1 MSDYADIVNKYKN
14 TSIEDLGTSL
24 LNRQA
29 DVRAKQ
35 AKRDK
40 KDRRV
45 QQGLAVLLAGQSLF
59 KNSFKRRQAELQQLQ
74 TLDLL
79 NVDSEAK
86 QIQNISSILNFQPE
100 GAKSLIDFTK
110 QIDPATGKPYTVEQ
124 NVDRFF
130 SNPLNN
136 EGFRD
141 KLSPLLDQRLQF
153 SGNKNLAQDDPARY
167 ALLQEVMAK
176 QAFSNLIEGD
186 NHIKFVDAL
195 NKDIYSG
202 QLEDPNEILG
212 KSLGITNK
220 KLESYRRQKFA
231 ELEQQYKNQGLFSSV
246 VNLFKGIG
254 QKDADETGRP
264 NLFKNLTEDM
274 LNDRRDLDD
283 ILPLMTLEELVGKS
297 FDAAVRQS
305 RLSPVRYLNE
315 ANNPKHENLR
325 SSMLTEIVPELQR
338 EVRREIAF
346 KKFGLQNY
354 IPENMMD
361 DLADDLTTANS
372 VAGINFAKR
381 ATALSLRLKNDPRYA
396 MEKFSIPIL
405 EQKEFIASLQDDK
418 FRHKVAAFLTLKA
431 GAGKRFFGYEYV
443 GAPTPL
449 AQITTSFKDEDEFK
463 RDVKTKYG
471 YNPKQAAEVLDPELT
486 PMFERSGSPTKEYS
500 KLSQERKLDSHY
512 AFIKQMKPN
521 TPEGRA
527 MAEKFNAET
536 PNPLNLPFDEY
547 LQTMTEQEN
556 LEQEIKIIE
565 DTRFLSKKQ
574 VEIYRMNSSRIQS
587 TKEDIR
593 NETVTSRNP
602 VTGLSETREA
612 SPTDIQNMKGQIRR
626 LELSN
631 EQLLEKPRG
640 METFFTIGLDDQR
653 RGLENDIQARKAL
666 LPRQREIMGD
676 SEYQE
681 RLNMIAEKEQQLKL
695 VTAEIQDFGREKADE
710 EIENT
715 KEKAENIKV
724 EAAIKKDEEKNPF
737 VIEIKK
743 ELRSKEGLELKAY
756 KPVPTEKQF
765 TIGYGHYGED
775 VQKDMVITKARA
787 EELLHEDVMSRLDQV
802 KNLIPD
808 FVTFSEDQQKAIF
821 TEYFRGSITGSPTA
835 VKFINSKDYAK
846 AAEEYLDN
854 DEYRYARQRGKPG
867 IRPRMEAVADALL
880 ELDKETYP
888 EKYENQ
894 NNNSLLSRVTDIFN

>member
-1 MSDYADIVNKYKN
+1 
-14 TSIEDLGTSL
+14 
-24 LNRQA
+24 
-29 DVRAKQ
+29 
-35 AKRDK
+35 
-40 KDRRV
+40 
-45 QQGLAVLLAGQSLF
+45 
-59 KNSFKRRQAELQQLQ
+59 
-74 TLDLL
+74 
-79 NVDSEAK
+79 
-86 QIQNISSILNFQPE
+86 
-100 GAKSLIDFTK
+100 
-110 QIDPATGKPYTVEQ
+110 
-124 NVDRFF
+124 
-130 SNPLNN
+130 
-136 EGFRD
+136 
-141 KLSPLLDQRLQF
+141 
-153 SGNKNLAQDDPARY
+153 
-167 ALLQEVMAK
+167 MAK
-176 QAFSNLIEGD
+176 QAFANLIDGD
-186 NHIKFVDAL
+186 NHVKFVDAL

-231 ELEQQYKNQGLFSSV
+231 ELEQQYKNQGLLSGV

-396 MEKFSIPIL
+396 IEKFTIPIL

-556 LEQEIKIIE
+556 LEQEIKLIE
-565 DTRFLSKKQ
+565 DTRFLSAKQ
-574 VEIYRMNSSRIQS
+574 VEIYKMNSSRIQA

-612 SPTDIQNMKGQIRR
+612 SPADIQNMKGQIRR

-710 EIENT
+710 EIENV
-715 KEKAENIKV
+715 KEKAGNIKV
-724 EAAIKKDEEKNPF
+724 ETKIKKDEEKNPF
-737 VIEIKK
+737 VVEIKK

-775 VQKDMVITKARA
+775 VKKDMVITKARA

-835 VKFINSKDYAK
+835 VKFINSKEYAK
-846 AAEEYLDN
+846 AAAEYLDN

-867 IRPRMEAVADALL
+867 IRPRMEAVANALL

-894 NNNSLLSRVTDIFN
+894 NNDSLLSRVTDIFN

>member
-35 AKRDK
+35 AKRDR

-100 GAKSLIDFTK
+100 GANSLIDFTK
-110 QIDPATGKPYTVEQ
+110 QIDPATGKAYTVEQ

-153 SGNKNLAQDDPARY
+153 SGSKNLAQDDPARY

-176 QAFSNLIEGD
+176 QAFANLIDGD
-186 NHIKFVDAL
+186 NHVKFVDAL

-231 ELEQQYKNQGLFSSV
+231 ELEQQYKNQGLFSGV

-274 LNDRRDLDD
+274 LNENRSLDD

-556 LEQEIKIIE
+556 LEQEIKLIE
-565 DTRFLSKKQ
+565 DTRFLSAKQ
-574 VEIYRMNSSRIQS
+574 VEIYKMNSSRIQAK
-587 TKEDIR
+587 KEDIR
-593 NETVTSRNP
+593 NGTFTSRNP
-602 VTGLSETREA
+602 VTGLSETKEA
-612 SPTDIQNMKGQIRR
+612 SPADIQNMKGQIRR

-710 EIENT
+710 EIENVKIEAKI
-715 KEKAENIKV
+715 KE
-724 EAAIKKDEEKNPF
+724 DEKKNPF
-737 VIEIKK
+737 VAEVKK
-743 ELRSKEGLELKAY
+743 ELRSKEGKRLEAY
-756 KPVPTEKQF
+756 KPVDSEEYF
-765 TIGYGHYGED
+765 TIGYGHYGPD
-775 VQKDMVITKARA
+775 VEEGMVITEARA
-787 EELLHEDVMSRLDQV
+787 EELLHEDVMVRIDEI

-808 FVTFSEDQQKAIF
+808 FVTFSEDQQTAIF
-821 TEYFRGSITGSPTA
+821 SEYYRGSIAGSPNA

-846 AAEEYLDN
+846 AAEEYLNN
-854 DEYRYARQRGKPG
+854 DEYRNARRLNKAG
-867 IRPRMEAVADALL
+867 IRPRMEAVANALL

>member
-1 MSDYADIVNKYKN
+1 MADYADIVSKYKN
-14 TSIEDLGTSL
+14 TSIEDLGASL

-35 AKRDK
+35 SKRDR

-59 KNSFKRRQAELQQLQ
+59 KNSFKRRQAELKQLQ

-86 QIQNISSILNFQPE
+86 QIQNISSILNFKPE
-100 GAKSLIDFTK
+100 GATSLIDFTK
-110 QIDPATGKPYTVEQ
+110 QVDPLTGKAYTVDQ
-124 NVDRFF
+124 NVNRFF
-130 SNPLNN
+130 ENPLNN

-153 SGNKNLAQDDPARY
+153 SGTKNLAQEDPARY

-176 QAFSNLIEGD
+176 QAFANLIDGD
-186 NHIKFVDAL
+186 NHVKFVDAL

-231 ELEQQYKNQGLFSSV
+231 SLEQQYKNQGLLSSV

-254 QKDADETGRP
+254 NDDAKETGRP

-274 LNDRRDLDD
+274 LNENRSLDD

-297 FDAAVRQS
+297 FDAALRQS

-315 ANNPKHENLR
+315 ANNAKHENLR
-325 SSMLTEIVPELQR
+325 NSMLTEIVPELQR
-338 EVRREIAF
+338 EVRRDIAF

-361 DLADDLTTANS
+361 DLAGDLLETNS

-396 MEKFSIPIL
+396 MEKFTIPLL
-405 EQKEFIASLQDDK
+405 EQKEFISSLQDDK

-431 GAGKRFFGYEYV
+431 GAGKRFFGYEFV
-443 GAPTPL
+443 GSPTPL
-449 AQITTSFKDEDEFK
+449 AQISTSFKDEDEFK
-463 RDVKTKYG
+463 QDIKTKYG
-471 YNPKQAAEVLDPELT
+471 YSPKKAAEVLDPELT
-486 PMFERSGSPTKEYS
+486 PMFERDGAPTKEYS
-500 KLSQERKLDSHY
+500 KLPQERKLDSHY
-512 AFIKQMKPN
+512 AFIKQMNPN
-521 TPEGRA
+521 TPEGRS
-527 MAEKFNAET
+527 MAEKFNTET

-547 LQTMTEQEN
+547 IQTMTEQET
-556 LEQEIKIIE
+556 LEQEIKTIE
-565 DTRFLSKKQ
+565 DTRFLSAKQ
-574 VEIYRMNSSRIQS
+574 VEIYKMNSSNIQS
-587 TKEDIR
+587 KKADIR

-612 SPTDIQNMKGQIRR
+612 SPTDIQDMKGQIRR

-653 RGLENDIQARKAL
+653 NRLENDIQTRKAL

-681 RLNMIAEKEQQLKL
+681 RLDMIAEKEQQLKL
-695 VTAEIQDFGREKADE
+695 VTT
-710 EIENT
+710 EIEGFGS
-715 KEKAENIKV
+715 EKAEEMTDTVKIEAKIKT
-724 EAAIKKDEEKNPF
+724 DERRNPF
-737 VIEIKK
+737 VAQIKK
-743 ELRSKEGLELKAY
+743 ELRSKEGLELEAY
-756 KPVPTEKQF
+756 KPVSTEKQF

-775 VQKDMVITKARA
+775 VKKGMVITEERA
-787 EELLHEDVMSRLDQV
+787 EELLHEDVMVRLDKV

-808 FVTFSEDQQKAIF
+808 FVNFNEDAQTAIF
-821 TEYFRGSITGSPTA
+821 IEYFRGSITGSPNA

-846 AAEEYLDN
+846 AAEQYLDN

-888 EKYENQ
+888 EKYQ
-894 NNNSLLSRVTDIFN
+894 DQKNNSLLGRVTDIFN

>member
-35 AKRDK
+35 AKRDR

-110 QIDPATGKPYTVEQ
+110 QIDPATGKAYTVEQ

-153 SGNKNLAQDDPARY
+153 SGSKNLAQDDPARY

-176 QAFSNLIEGD
+176 QAFANLIDGD
-186 NHIKFVDAL
+186 NHVKFVDAL

-231 ELEQQYKNQGLFSSV
+231 ELEQQYKNQGLLSGV

-315 ANNPKHENLR
+315 ANNPKYENLR

-396 MEKFSIPIL
+396 IEKFTIPIL

-556 LEQEIKIIE
+556 LEQEIKLIE
-565 DTRFLSKKQ
+565 DTRFLSAKQ
-574 VEIYRMNSSRIQS
+574 VEIYKMNSSRIQA

-612 SPTDIQNMKGQIRR
+612 SPADIQNMKGQIRR

-710 EIENT
+710 EIENV
-715 KEKAENIKV
+715 KEKAGNIKV
-724 EAAIKKDEEKNPF
+724 ETKIKKDEEKNPF
-737 VIEIKK
+737 VVEIKK

-775 VQKDMVITKARA
+775 VKKDMVITKARA

-835 VKFINSKDYAK
+835 VKFINSKEYAK
-846 AAEEYLDN
+846 AAAEYLDN

-867 IRPRMEAVADALL
+867 IRPRMEAVANALL

-894 NNNSLLSRVTDIFN
+894 NNDSLLSRVTDIFN

>member
-29 DVRAKQ
+29 DVRRKQ
-35 AKRDK
+35 AKRDR
-40 KDRRV
+40 KDRRI

-79 NVDSEAK
+79 NVDAEAK
-86 QIQNISSILNFQPE
+86 QIQNISSILNFKPE
-100 GAKSLIDFTK
+100 GAESLIDFTK
-110 QIDPATGKPYTVEQ
+110 QINPATGKVYTVDE
-124 NVDRFF
+124 NVNRFF
-130 SNPLNN
+130 SVPLNN

-141 KLSPLLDQRLQF
+141 TLSPLLDQRLQF

-176 QAFSNLIEGD
+176 QAFANLIEGD
-186 NHIKFVDAL
+186 NHVKFINAL
-195 NKDIYSG
+195 NEDLYSG
-202 QLEDPNEILG
+202 QLDDPNEILG

-220 KLESYRRQKFA
+220 KLEAYRRQKFA
-231 ELEQQYKNQGLFSSV
+231 ELEQQYKNQGLFSSI

-254 QKDADETGRP
+254 EEDAKQTGRP
-264 NLFKNLTEDM
+264 NLFKNLTVDM
-274 LNDRRDLDD
+274 LNENRSLDD

-297 FDAAVRQS
+297 FDAALRQS

-315 ANNPKHENLR
+315 ANNPKYENLR
-325 SSMLTEIVPELQR
+325 NSMLTEIVPELQR

-361 DLADDLTTANS
+361 DLADDLLETNS

-396 MEKFSIPIL
+396 IEKFTIPIL

-431 GAGKRFFGYEYV
+431 GAGKRFFGYEFV

-449 AQITTSFKDEDEFK
+449 AQITTAFKDEDEFK
-463 RDVKTKYG
+463 RDIKTKYG
-471 YNPKQAAEVLDPELT
+471 YSPKQAAEVLDPELT
-486 PMFERSGSPTKEYS
+486 PMFERNGSPTKEYS

-521 TPEGRA
+521 TSEGRA

-547 LQTMTEQEN
+547 LQTMAEQEN
-556 LEQEIKIIE
+556 LEKEIQLIE
-565 DTRFLSKKQ
+565 DTRFLSAKQ
-574 VEIYRMNSSRIQS
+574 VEMYRMNSSRIQS
-587 TKEDIR
+587 LKEDIR
-593 NETVTSRNP
+593 NETVTSRNV
-602 VTGLSETREA
+602 VTGLSETQEA
-612 SPTDIQNMKGQIRR
+612 SPTDIQNMKSKIRR

-631 EQLLEKPRG
+631 EQLLERPRG
-640 METFFTIGLDDQR
+640 MQTFFTVGLDEQR
-653 RGLENDIQARKAL
+653 RTLENDIQARKAL

-676 SEYQE
+676 SQYQE
-681 RLNMIAEKEQQLKL
+681 RLDMIAEKEQQLKL
-695 VTAEIQDFGREKADE
+695 IEAQIQGFGREKAEDLKETAKIEAKIKTDE
-710 EIENT
+710 RR
-715 KEKAENIKV
+715 
-724 EAAIKKDEEKNPF
+724 NPF
-737 VIEIKK
+737 VAEVKK
-743 ELRSKEGLELKAY
+743 ELRRKEGLELKAY
-756 KPVPTEKQF
+756 KPVKSEKEF
-765 TIGYGHYGED
+765 TIGYGHYGAD
-775 VQKDMVITKARA
+775 VEEGMVITKERA
-787 EELLHEDVMSRLDQV
+787 EELLHEDVMERVDSIE
-802 KNLIPD
+802 NLIPT
-808 FVTFSEDQQKAIF
+808 FQEMPEELQIAIFSEH
-821 TEYFRGSITGSPTA
+821 FRGSIAQSKNTLRLINEG
-835 VKFINSKDYAK
+835 KFAE
-846 AAEEYLDN
+846 AADEFLNN
-854 DEYRYARQRGKPG
+854 DEYKNARRLGKAG
-867 IRPRMEAVADALL
+867 IKPRMEAVANNLR
-880 ELDKETYP
+880 EYDKILYP

-894 NNNSLLSRVTDIFN
+894 NNDSLLSRVTDIFN